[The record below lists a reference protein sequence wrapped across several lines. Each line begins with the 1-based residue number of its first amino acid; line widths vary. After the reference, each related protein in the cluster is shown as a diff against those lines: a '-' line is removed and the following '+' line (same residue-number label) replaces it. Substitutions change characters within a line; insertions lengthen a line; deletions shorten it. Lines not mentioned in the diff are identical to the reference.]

1 MSRSVGDSSTTVP
14 TQADTTGSE
23 SRIKDASKRFISA
36 IEMQVNQQ
44 MDTVKDK
51 AKDINTASVNAPSA
65 RGYNW
70 LVASIIVVADLVGG
84 GLVAMP
90 AAFHDTGMVIGC
102 IFLVLIAIFFT
113 STAHLLSQTWTI
125 MRDRW
130 PVYKTHCRQ
139 PYPEIGLRSYGPK
152 MRQAI
157 LYHFSE
163 SFTVF
168 CVNTTLFGVTTVYVI
183 LSSSIFHKVL
193 VHSGIRIHFCLL
205 LIILAILILPITFLK
220 SPADFWV
227 VLAISLLCTVI
238 AAVLIAVGITEDY
251 STCIPSVVYKPA
263 SFYALYSLGTFV
275 FAYSGHHVFP
285 TIQHDMHEPKEF
297 SKSVLLG
304 FFCLYLIVLKKSG
317 SKRFNVKMKQTMT
330 GEVVNPRKMNS
341 VCTVKRRACC
351 LYIPLSVYAYFV
363 YGQSMEESLID
374 SIQTTWIRHGADLAV
389 AFHCVLTIILTI
401 NPVNQQFEHIFHV
414 PHKMCWQ
421 RIAVRTGL
429 LAVILF
435 VALSIPNFGSIMDF
449 FGSTTIPF
457 TCIILPT
464 LFGLSLKN
472 QRYNEKTKKWKI
484 PTMKEIFERTPR
496 HILIWFLFVNVL
508 TIIASMISAVMAVRA
523 MATIRFVPP
532 CYVQPFLQSTDHQ
545 TSTHS
550 LLKCCGKYSNITRN
564 PEIQCFPRIN
574 H

>member
-1 MSRSVGDSSTTVP
+1 MNRSVGDSSTTVP

-23 SRIKDASKRFISA
+23 SPIKDVKTFVSA

-44 MDTVKDK
+44 MENVKDK
-51 AKDINTASVNAPSA
+51 AKDINAASVNVPST

-90 AAFHDTGMVIGC
+90 AAFHDTGMTIGC

-113 STAHLLSQTWTI
+113 STAHLLSQAWSI
-125 MRDRW
+125 MRNRW

-139 PYPEIGLRSYGPK
+139 PYPEIGMRSFGPK
-152 MRQAI
+152 MR
-157 LYHFSE
+157 

-193 VHSGIRIHFCLL
+193 VHFGIRIHFCLL

-238 AAVLIAVGITEDY
+238 AAVLIAVGITQDY
-251 STCIPSVVYKPA
+251 SLCKPTVVYKPA

-304 FFCLYLIVLKKSG
+304 FFW
-317 SKRFNVKMKQTMT
+317 
-330 GEVVNPRKMNS
+330 
-341 VCTVKRRACC
+341 ACC

-363 YGQSMEESLID
+363 YGQSMQDSLID

-401 NPVNQQFEHIFHV
+401 NPINQQFEDIFHV

-421 RIAVRTGL
+421 RIVVRTGL
-429 LAVILF
+429 LAVIVF

-484 PTMKEIFERTPR
+484 PTLKEIFERTPR

-532 CYVQPFLQSTDHQ
+532 CYVQPFLQSTDHSN
-545 TSTHS
+545 TTYSS
-550 LLKCCGKYSNITRN
+550 LKCCGQYSNITRN
-564 PEIQCFPRIN
+564 PEIQCFSRIS

>member
-1 MSRSVGDSSTTVP
+1 MNRSVGDSSTTVP

-23 SRIKDASKRFISA
+23 SPIKDVKTFVSA

-44 MDTVKDK
+44 MENVKDK
-51 AKDINTASVNAPSA
+51 AKDINAASVNVPST

-90 AAFHDTGMVIGC
+90 AAFHDTGMTIGC

-113 STAHLLSQTWTI
+113 STAHLLSQAWSI
-125 MRDRW
+125 MRNRW

-139 PYPEIGLRSYGPK
+139 PYPEIEIAVLVNSQLDPYVRIFQKLKIQVSDLSQYSVLIRRCSVSPLY
-152 MRQAI
+152 MLFCRQAYFTKFWSI
-157 LYHFSE
+157 SKNEVEPTVIFLFTRRQCCLNAIETSLSDHKAHSQLSNFAKINCFAFYIEKQFHF
-163 SFTVF
+163 
-168 CVNTTLFGVTTVYVI
+168 
-183 LSSSIFHKVL
+183 
-193 VHSGIRIHFCLL
+193 R
-205 LIILAILILPITFLK
+205 
-220 SPADFWV
+220 V

-238 AAVLIAVGITEDY
+238 AAVLIAVGITQDY
-251 STCIPSVVYKPA
+251 SLCKPTVVYKPA

-304 FFCLYLIVLKKSG
+304 FFW
-317 SKRFNVKMKQTMT
+317 
-330 GEVVNPRKMNS
+330 
-341 VCTVKRRACC
+341 ACC

-363 YGQSMEESLID
+363 YGQSMQDSLID

-401 NPVNQQFEHIFHV
+401 NPINQQFEDIFHV

-421 RIAVRTGL
+421 RIVVRTGL
-429 LAVILF
+429 LAVIVF

-484 PTMKEIFERTPR
+484 PTLKEIFERTPR

-532 CYVQPFLQSTDHQ
+532 CYVQPFLQSTDHSN
-545 TSTHS
+545 TTYSS
-550 LLKCCGKYSNITRN
+550 LKCCGQYSNITRN
-564 PEIQCFPRIN
+564 PEIQCFSRIS

>member
-1 MSRSVGDSSTTVP
+1 MNRSVGDSSTTVP

-23 SRIKDASKRFISA
+23 SPIKDVKTFVSA

-44 MDTVKDK
+44 MENVKDK
-51 AKDINTASVNAPSA
+51 AKDINAASVNVPST

-90 AAFHDTGMVIGC
+90 AAFHDTGMTIGC

-113 STAHLLSQTWTI
+113 STAHLLSQAWSI

-139 PYPEIGLRSYGPK
+139 PYPEID
-152 MRQAI
+152 
-157 LYHFSE
+157 
-163 SFTVF
+163 
-168 CVNTTLFGVTTVYVI
+168 
-183 LSSSIFHKVL
+183 LSQYSVL
-193 VHSGIRIHFCLL
+193 IRRCSV
-205 LIILAILILPITFLK
+205 
-220 SPADFWV
+220 SPLV

-238 AAVLIAVGITEDY
+238 AAVLITVGITQDY
-251 STCIPSVVYKPA
+251 SLCKPTVVYKPA

-304 FFCLYLIVLKKSG
+304 FFW
-317 SKRFNVKMKQTMT
+317 
-330 GEVVNPRKMNS
+330 
-341 VCTVKRRACC
+341 ACC

-363 YGQSMEESLID
+363 YGQSMQDSLID

-401 NPVNQQFEHIFHV
+401 NPINQQFEDIFHV

-421 RIAVRTGL
+421 RIVVRTGL
-429 LAVILF
+429 LAVIVF

-464 LFGLSLKN
+464 LFSLSLKN

-484 PTMKEIFERTPR
+484 PTLKEIFERTPR

-532 CYVQPFLQSTDHQ
+532 CYVQPFLQSTDHSN
-545 TSTHS
+545 TTYSS
-550 LLKCCGKYSNITRN
+550 LKCCGQYSNITRN
-564 PEIQCFPRIN
+564 PEIQCFSRIS